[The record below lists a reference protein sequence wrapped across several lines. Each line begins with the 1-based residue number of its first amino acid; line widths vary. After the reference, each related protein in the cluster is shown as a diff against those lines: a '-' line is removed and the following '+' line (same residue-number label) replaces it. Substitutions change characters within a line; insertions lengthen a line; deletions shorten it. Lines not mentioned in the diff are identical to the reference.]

1 MIKITP
7 NIYYIQ
13 YIDLKCLLT
22 ENSVISNGTYHPWLA
37 CSPDLSPLDYWWW
50 GLCLS
55 LLRDVKPSSMA
66 ELVTTI
72 NDFAASIPSADV
84 KKAVNN
90 IMARADVCLA
100 ENGGHFEHNLKM
112 QKRRVEK

>member
-1 MIKITP
+1 
-7 NIYYIQ
+7 
-13 YIDLKCLLT
+13 
-22 ENSVISNGTYHPWLA
+22 
-37 CSPDLSPLDYWWW
+37 
-50 GLCLS
+50 
-55 LLRDVKPSSMA
+55 MA